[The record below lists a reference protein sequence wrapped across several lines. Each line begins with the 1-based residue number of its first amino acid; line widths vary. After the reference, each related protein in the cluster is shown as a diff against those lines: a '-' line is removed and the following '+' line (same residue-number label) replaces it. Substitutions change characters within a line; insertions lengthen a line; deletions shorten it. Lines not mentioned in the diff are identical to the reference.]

1 MGGLGVIAIIFLM
14 AVFLIIVIVVA
25 SILIGMFFTGLVG
38 GTVLLITGKHFSKD
52 TRKKVASRI
61 CIGVGIAFFALAAS
75 SAGLL
80 VHYAISIFG

>member
-1 MGGLGVIAIIFLM
+1 MGGLGVIAILVLM
-14 AVFLIIVIVVA
+14 AALLVCIIVVA

-61 CIGVGIAFFALAAS
+61 CVCVGIAFFALAAG
-75 SAGLL
+75 SAG
-80 VHYAISIFG
+80 VFINYAVKLFG